1 MTWTRLSDTF
11 NDQPVLLAVG
21 RSARLLHVEALV
33 WSNRLLTDGAV
44 PRGAL
49 PRLTDSPDVEAD
61 VGELLAAGLWEETD
75 TGYQLPWADQE
86 KRANVEARQKLRNER
101 QQRYRNRKTK
111 CDEGDHSECDSR
123 HCKKKRKHEA
133 GDHSDCAPKHCA
145 SVTHNATSNGQRHEG
160 GHDDRRVTPSRP
172 GPSRPDPKGGT
183 GTGPGQGRATAR
195 SASATRADARPAPP
209 GEDDEP
215 FFEIT
220 EREDGTWLVDLGPVP
235 EGDED

>member
-11 NDQPVLLAVG
+11 NDRPELLAVG

-49 PRLTDSPDVEAD
+49 PRLTDSLELEAD
-61 VGELLAAGLWEETD
+61 VAELVDAGLWEATE
-75 TGYQLPWADQE
+75 TGYQLDWSDQE
-86 KRANVEARQKLRNER
+86 TAEEVQARQEVRNER
-101 QQRYRNRKTK
+101 QRRYRHRKALH
-111 CDEGDHSECDSR
+111 DQGDHSECDPR
-123 HCKKKRKHEA
+123 FCKA
-133 GDHSDCAPKHCA
+133 
-145 SVTHNATSNGQRHEG
+145 VTRYATSNGQRHEG

-195 SASATRADARPAPP
+195 SARATRADARPAPP
-209 GEDDEP
+209 GVEP
-215 FFEIT
+215 TFNVT
-220 EREDGTWLVDLGPVP
+220 EREDGTWLVDIGTPP
-235 EGDED
+235 EGDDD